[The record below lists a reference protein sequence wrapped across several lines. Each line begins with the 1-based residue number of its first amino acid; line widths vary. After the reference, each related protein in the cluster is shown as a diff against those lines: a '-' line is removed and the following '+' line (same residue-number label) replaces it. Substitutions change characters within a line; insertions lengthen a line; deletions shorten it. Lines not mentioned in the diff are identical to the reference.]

1 MKKIHVQAAAPARR
15 RRRAVELF
23 SAETN
28 FRAKVMPNPGRY
40 SRKGRQARR
49 WQHNQD

>member
-1 MKKIHVQAAAPARR
+1 MKKIVVQACAPTRR

-28 FRAKVMPNPGRY
+28 FRAKVMPSPGRY
-40 SRKGRQARR
+40 TRKGRQARR
-49 WQHNQD
+49 WQHDQD